1 MARFRFIGD
10 PNDGF
15 RGPEPQVFLGFTF
28 VRDEWTEVPD
38 DLAERFARHS
48 HLEQDDAAAVAGESL
63 PQPKRRGRPP
73 KVREG

>member
-10 PNDGF
+10 PNDSF
-15 RGPEPQVFLGFTF
+15 RGPAPQKILGFVF
-28 VRDEWTEVPD
+28 DRDDWTEVPD

-48 HLEQDDAAAVAGESL
+48 HLEQDETQAGAGDV

-73 KVREG
+73 KVREA